1 MLDMMLL
8 VRLLLSF
15 LVGSS
20 WVVFTTVMA
29 EKKGTTFGGVLG
41 GFPSTAAFSFLF
53 IGLNQS
59 SEIAAEA
66 TVVFPLIFAVTNTF
80 LLFFS
85 IFSRKGFLIGI
96 VASLIIWLVSS
107 MLIFLSGFKDFY
119 FSLLF
124 GLIISF
130 LTYFLFTRKLN
141 LQPFT
146 GKVTLYGFKEI
157 LLRGLG
163 AGVVVA
169 GSVFLSQ
176 IGGPVLGGIAA
187 AFPAVFTSTLIILNR
202 RRGLEFTRSA
212 SKPLAFSGIFTVIP
226 YSIVVHYSY
235 PVVGVWFG
243 TLIAYLAVFPLALI
257 AYFAAK
263 HT

>member
-20 WVVFTTVMA
+20 WVVFATVMA

-59 SEIAAEA
+59 SEIAVEA

-163 AGVVVA
+163 AGV
-169 GSVFLSQ
+169 GSCRFCFL
-176 IGGPVLGGIAA
+176 
-187 AFPAVFTSTLIILNR
+187 
-202 RRGLEFTRSA
+202 
-212 SKPLAFSGIFTVIP
+212 KPDWWSGIRRHRCCVSSCFHFNLNNTEQAK
-226 YSIVVHYSY
+226 
-235 PVVGVWFG
+235 G
-243 TLIAYLAVFPLALI
+243 T
-257 AYFAAK
+257 
-263 HT
+263 